1 MTEQQ
6 DQPSSL
12 REEILARVN
21 ARREAVLQTAL
32 VRAAA
37 NGLVL
42 RGDVTPWMQARLSA
56 EQTAVAESLAQQ
68 HHEITEHIL
77 QEDSELESEEVAA

>member
-6 DQPSSL
+6 DQPNSM
-12 REEILARVN
+12 RDEVLARIN
-21 ARREAVLQTAL
+21 ARREAALQTAL

-42 RGDVTPWMQARLSA
+42 RGNVTPWMQARLSSEQITAA
-56 EQTAVAESLAQQ
+56 EGLAQQ
-68 HHEITEHIL
+68 HHEIADHIL
-77 QEDSELESEEVAA
+77 QEDSNQESEEVAA